1 MLKNTK
7 EELREKER
15 ILSLVSLLKKE
26 LKPEKI
32 LKSLKDFIRL
42 SFL

>member
-7 EELREKER
+7 EELGEKEI

-26 LKPEKI
+26 LKPEKL
-32 LKSLKDFIRL
+32 LKA
-42 SFL
+42 

>member
-7 EELREKER
+7 EELREKEI
-15 ILSLVSLLKKE
+15 ILSLISLLNKE

-32 LKSLKDFIRL
+32 LKSLKDFTGL

>member
-1 MLKNTK
+1 MLKNIK
-7 EELREKER
+7 EELREKEI

-32 LKSLKDFIRL
+32 LKSLKDVIRL